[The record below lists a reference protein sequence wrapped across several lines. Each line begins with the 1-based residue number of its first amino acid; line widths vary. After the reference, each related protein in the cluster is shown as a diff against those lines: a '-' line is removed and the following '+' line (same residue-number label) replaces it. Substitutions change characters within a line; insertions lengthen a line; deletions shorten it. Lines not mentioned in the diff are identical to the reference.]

1 MKKIFFGMMAMVALV
16 ATSCQQDVD
25 LGVQAGET
33 TTVAFNLATPQIA
46 TKADFSD
53 GTTATHLQYAVYDA
67 NQNILDHF
75 TVTDGEIHTS
85 TSVEFQLTTGNTYY
99 VLFWAAAPNA
109 PYTVDLAAKSME
121 VSYANAT
128 SSDENRDAFYY
139 YDSFTVTSGMAPIS
153 AELRRPFAQLNIG
166 TNDYDES
173 TLAGYTVTAAKVT
186 VPVYTT
192 LNFSTGLAEGKQEVT
207 FEYAA
212 IPTSQT
218 FPVAGYEYLAMNYL
232 LMNKTKEN
240 VDVKFQYTNGTTAQA
255 ERTVGSVPVQ
265 RNHRTNLYGQLLTT
279 DATVNVEIKPEY
291 DDPAYNETPSVKVG
305 GVTYGTIEAAVLAA
319 EDGVA
324 TVVELASN
332 IVVDEPVLVPAG
344 KVVTLDLG
352 GYTLSVADAVTSRA
366 ENVATYAINNHG
378 TLTIK
383 NGEVNARGIYNG
395 YNPEGEPVATAK
407 LTIENGT
414 YNALGTNGG
423 ACVFNYGE
431 VVINNGTFT
440 SIGGYS
446 LNTQSGSKMTINNAT
461 VTGGVYSV
469 GELTI
474 NNGKIKTNRGGYT
487 HAIYHAGDTLT
498 IYAGEFEGN
507 GNEVINANSSEA
519 LIYGGTFKKI
529 EKTSYL
535 LAGSKMVIYDG
546 TFYAHESNPA
556 GHPVRSDVTIMG
568 GTFNYNVA
576 QINKPKNC
584 TVTENGDGSWS
595 VSVNDYWQ
603 EGDNYYIATAAGLKW
618 FADNVNTM
626 EFYVNAAANIF
637 DNKTV
642 YLAKDI
648 DLAGAEWTPIG
659 DYAFSRTIF
668 RGVFD
673 GQGHTI
679 SNFKIT
685 QASSHTD
692 KAGEN
697 PYGLFGNVT
706 GTIKNLNVKGAII
719 SIPNSYRFAAVL
731 VGRLKEGALIDN
743 CHIYNSEVSINHWQ
757 VGGIAGQVND
767 ADIKNSS
774 INNSTITGKA
784 GVGAIAGF
792 LMVAGDYTIENCAVK
807 GCTVAQNGSL
817 GDDYD
822 TMFGLVAGAINNSS
836 VVLNLNNNTV
846 ENNTIKGAASQT
858 LVGYVEEGAKYY
870 INGKL
875 AVATVA
881 ELEKALKAGGEYVL
895 ANDLALTKTL
905 AISNANFTL
914 DGNGCT
920 ISQATECNNSIALFD
935 ITNGKVSFKNVVFD
949 GIQTGAVIRTVYA
962 ESNFENVTAKNC
974 NHTVSQG
981 MFRLIGKA
989 TLSNCKFVGNECK
1002 TLITYCFDAE
1012 VDEPFVLNNC
1022 LIENNSCKE
1031 IGVVYYAGGSNAT
1044 ITNNKFVGNVTNVA
1058 SNGATLYMGFT
1069 EGNVIT
1075 GNLFQNNQFNT
1086 TSTNKR
1092 VTAGVHL
1099 GYATTFT
1106 GNAFVGNVLSA
1117 PNSANNG
1124 MGNDV
1129 CASIYYTS
1137 IDLSGNYWG
1146 GNAPVENENYYV
1158 EYPNSGNSVIVDSHL
1173 TTNPF

>member
-1 MKKIFFGMMAMVALV
+1 MKKLFLVLAAAFAMVACQTDINEVGVV
-16 ATSCQQDVD
+16 AD
-25 LGVQAGET
+25 GVAAVEFEVG
-33 TTVAFNLATPQIA
+33 APQMRSY
-46 TKADFSD
+46 SD
-53 GTTATHLQYAVYDA
+53 GSSATVLQYAVYDA
-67 NQNILDHF
+67 NGDILPELK
-75 TVTDGEIHTS
+75 GSQEIHGS
-85 TSVEFQLTTGNTYY
+85 TTVSLELAKNKTYSVI
-99 VLFWAAAPNA
+99 FWAAAPNA
-109 PYTVDLAAKSME
+109 PYDVDFENKKVE
-121 VSYANAT
+121 VTYGGLCN
-128 SSDENRDAFYY
+128 DESRDAFYAY
-139 YDSFTVTSGMAPIS
+139 LPFEVTGAATLSV
-153 AELRRPFAQLNIG
+153 ELRRPFAQLNVG
-166 TNDYDES
+166 ATDLAAALKSGFKPVQSALKVKNVFS
-173 TLAGYTVTAAKVT
+173 TLNLVDGSATDNV
-186 VPVYTT
+186 
-192 LNFSTGLAEGKQEVT
+192 EEVT
-207 FEYAA
+207 FGTAN
-212 IPTSQT
+212 IPSNET
-218 FPVAGYEYLAMNYL
+218 FPVAGDANTTYTYMAMSYVLVGKDKASYDVVYTIKAEDNTVITNTIGAVPMQANY
-232 LMNKTKEN
+232 
-240 VDVKFQYTNGTTAQA
+240 
-255 ERTVGSVPVQ
+255 
-265 RNHRTNLYGQLLTT
+265 RTNIYGKLLTSTT
-279 DATVNVEIKPEY
+279 DINVEINP
-291 DDPAYNETPSVKVG
+291 DYNLPNNDGTPSVEIN
-305 GVTYGTIEAAVLAA
+305 GVSYNSIESAIEDI

-324 TVVELASN
+324 TVIELSKN
-332 IVVDEPVLVPAG
+332 IVVESPIVIPAG
-344 KVVTLDLG
+344 KVVTIDLK
-352 GYTLSVADAVTSRA
+352 GYSLAVADAEVSRA
-366 ENVATYAINNHG
+366 TNVTTYAINNHG
-378 TLTIK
+378 TLTLK
-383 NGEVNARGIYNG
+383 NGEVYARGIYNG

-446 LNTQSGSKMTINNAT
+446 LNTQAGSKMTINNAT
-461 VTGGVYSV
+461 VTGGIYSE

-487 HAIYHAGDTLT
+487 HAIYHAGETLT

-507 GNEVINANSSEA
+507 GNEVINANSSKA
-519 LIYGGTFKKI
+519 LIYGGTFKKV
-529 EKTSYL
+529 EQTSYL
-535 LAGSKMVIYDG
+535 LAGSKMTIFDG

-556 GHPVRSDVTIMG
+556 GHPVRPDVTIMG
-568 GTFNYNVA
+568 GTFNYNVG
-576 QINKPKNC
+576 QINKPKNS
-584 TVTENGDGSWS
+584 TVTDNGDGTWT

-642 YLAKDI
+642 YLAKNI

-692 KAGEN
+692 KASEN
-697 PYGLFGNVT
+697 SYGLFGNVT

-719 SIPNSYRFAAVL
+719 SIPNSYRYAAVL
-731 VGRLKEGALIDN
+731 AGRLKEGALIDN
-743 CHIYNSEVSINHWQ
+743 CHVYDSEVSINHWQ

-784 GVGAIAGF
+784 SVGAIAGF

-822 TMFGLVAGAINNSS
+822 TMFGLVAGAINDSG

-881 ELEKALKAGGEYVL
+881 ELESALKAGGEYVL

-935 ITNGKVSFKNVVFD
+935 ITNGKVSFKNVVFE

-981 MFRLIGKA
+981 QGMFRLMGKS
-989 TLSNCKFVGNECK
+989 TIKNSIFK
-1002 TLITYCFDAE
+1002 
-1012 VDEPFVLNNC
+1012 
-1022 LIENNSCKE
+1022 NNSCKMVITLNYDGGNNDPQLIE
-1031 IGVVYYAGGSNAT
+1031 NCVFENNTCDATAVVYYVKGAGAT
-1044 ITNNKFVGNVTNVA
+1044 INGNKFVGNNVN
-1058 SNGATLYMGFT
+1058 SNGNGATLYMGFT
-1069 EGNVIT
+1069 ENNVIT
-1075 GNLFQNNQFNT
+1075 NNLFHNNT
-1086 TSTNKR
+1086 VEAGTSKR
-1092 VTAGVHL
+1092 GSGGLML
-1099 GYATTFT
+1099 GYEAVVS
-1106 GNAFVGNVLSA
+1106 GNAFIGNKV
-1117 PNSANNG
+1117 NG
-1124 MGNDV
+1124 TVAKGNDV

-1158 EYPNSGNSVIVDSHL
+1158 EYPNSGNSVIVNDYL
-1173 TTNPF
+1173 TVNPIQ